1 LKINSIFIIYKKK
14 KIPYKKTQYKLNKLN
29 IVFSISKKKI
39 KKAINRNKIKRKI
52 TIAYKKNILIKNI
65 KTFNILYVY
74 NGYDKHPK
82 FNKIQ
87 NTINKSIK
95 HIEEYSN
102 HYCKLNYKL
111 FD

>member
-1 LKINSIFIIYKKK
+1 MFIIYKKK
-14 KIPYKKTQYKLNKLN
+14 KIPYKKTQHKLNKLD

-74 NGYDKHPK
+74 NDYDKHPK

-87 NTINKSIK
+87 NIINKSIK
-95 HIEEYSN
+95 HIERYSN
-102 HYCKLNYKL
+102 HYYKLNCK
-111 FD
+111 DHEHKI